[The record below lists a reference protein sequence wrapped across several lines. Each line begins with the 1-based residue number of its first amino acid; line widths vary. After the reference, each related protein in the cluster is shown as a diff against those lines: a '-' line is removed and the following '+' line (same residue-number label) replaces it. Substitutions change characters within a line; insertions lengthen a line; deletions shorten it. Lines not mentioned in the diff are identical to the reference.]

1 MARDG
6 HLYDTSNYKKGPL
19 AVLSQQ
25 NPTKARQV
33 GLMKDEL
40 GGKVLHSFVGLKPKT
55 YSVSG
60 EGEVIKKAKGNK
72 SSVTR
77 KELTHEDYWGV
88 VNGGGDLYRDNV
100 GFRSQKHVIT
110 TAVINKK
117 ALSTLDTKRW
127 VLEDGLSSYA
137 YGHYKTR

>member
-1 MARDG
+1 
-6 HLYDTSNYKKGPL
+6 
-19 AVLSQQ
+19 
-25 NPTKARQV
+25 
-33 GLMKDEL
+33 MKDEL

-60 EGEVIKKAKGNK
+60 EGEVKKAKGNK
-72 SSVTR
+72 SSVTK

-88 VNGGGDLYRDNV
+88 INGGVDLYRNNV
-100 GFRSQKHVIT
+100 GFRSEKHTIT

-117 ALSTLDTKRW
+117 ALSALDTKRW
-127 VLEDGLSSYA
+127 VLEDGLISYA